1 MMIAPNMQQAY
12 DWRFEDGTDSATV
25 SFVFPETFNIHCLTI
40 ELLYDNEVLSVTA
53 PGGPLLCYGTLFEP
67 VSSIDKVLDED
78 ACKVTVTLHKTEAK
92 PWPLLI
98 RTFCVE
104 THAIDAKSAY
114 ILWDVLTRS
123 DASQEIKVQASELL
137 QNAAQTGFL
146 PALKTLGNILVMS
159 GPELRNEGLRLIQVA
174 ANTYQDADSMCQLGT
189 VLAVMPDSHEAG
201 VSMIKQ
207 AAELGCVDAY
217 INLGQVASPACES
230 QGDKNARVALEYF
243 EKYEAAAKDPNPI
256 VYYEL
261 AKLYEYGFEG
271 VAQDKE
277 RAAELYQKAV
287 RGFAENGEE
296 APPLEM
302 PKSAQQG
309 APRSLLVG
317 GIAVATLS
325 LFCFAVFKHVWRQG
339 RK

>member
-1 MMIAPNMQQAY
+1 MMIAPNMQQSY
-12 DWRFEDGTDSATV
+12 NWGYEDGTDTATV
-25 SFVFPETFNIHCLTI
+25 SFVFPETFNIHCLTV

-53 PGGPLLCYGTLFEP
+53 PGGPLLCYGTLYDTA
-67 VSSIDKVLDED
+67 SSIDKELDED
-78 ACKVTVTLHKTEAK
+78 ACKLTVTVHKAEPK
-92 PWPLLI
+92 PWPILI
-98 RTFCVE
+98 KTFCAE

-114 ILWDVLTRS
+114 ILWELLSRS
-123 DASQEIKVQASELL
+123 DASHEVKIQASELL
-137 QNAAQTGFL
+137 QNSAQTGFL
-146 PALKTLGNILVMS
+146 PAIKTLGNILVLS
-159 GPELRNEGLRLIQVA
+159 GPETRNEGLRLIQVA
-174 ANTYQDADSMCQLGT
+174 ANTYQDVDSICQLGT
-189 VLAVMPDSHEAG
+189 ILAVMPETHEAG
-201 VSMIKQ
+201 MSMIKQ
-207 AAELGCVDAY
+207 AAELGCADAY
-217 INLGQVASPACES
+217 LNLGQLASPACEAK
-230 QGDKNARVALEYF
+230 GEKNAKLALEYF
-243 EKYEAAAKDPNPI
+243 EKYEAGAKEANPI

-296 APPLEM
+296 APPLEL
-302 PKSAQQG
+302 PSSAQQS